1 MGNTKIYGL
10 RAIAEAIESGKTI
23 EKVFL
28 QNGLKGELYSQ
39 LESLIRSNG
48 ISMVYVPIEKLNRLS
63 HNNHQGAV
71 ANISPV
77 EFYELETLINTVTE
91 LKKNALFLVLDR
103 LSDVRNFGAIIR
115 TAECAGVDGIII
127 PKSGSAP
134 LNGDAIKTSAGAV
147 FKVPIC
153 KVDHIKDALFM
164 LKAYDIKVIAA
175 TEKANQNIYDMS
187 FKGPCAII
195 MGAEDKGITPSVLKL
210 TDEKAKLPMAGGI
223 ASLNVSVACGAILYE
238 VVRQRL

>member
-28 QNGLKGELYSQ
+28 QNRLKGELYSQ

-91 LKKNALFLVLDR
+91 LKKNALFL
-103 LSDVRNFGAIIR
+103 
-115 TAECAGVDGIII
+115 C
-127 PKSGSAP
+127 
-134 LNGDAIKTSAGAV
+134 
-147 FKVPIC
+147 
-153 KVDHIKDALFM
+153 
-164 LKAYDIKVIAA
+164 
-175 TEKANQNIYDMS
+175 
-187 FKGPCAII
+187 
-195 MGAEDKGITPSVLKL
+195 
-210 TDEKAKLPMAGGI
+210 
-223 ASLNVSVACGAILYE
+223 
-238 VVRQRL
+238 